1 MAQKYFPRFGS
12 PGCLN
17 RAKRICINDIGLFAS
32 VAAVLALFPFT
43 TVQAAEA
50 ESRRDGDFFSGWLD
64 NVARTQEIQPHWEL
78 LLGMNSPRLTQGFRY
93 NYSRQ
98 YLPGGGLAE
107 NYGMGKGLELI
118 VSENFEAQ
126 IGIPAY
132 LDKQAP
138 RSGLSGW
145 ADETFLGRYRLLA
158 ANEENGN
165 YIVSCSLGLS
175 VPTGSDQFSSHS
187 TVYTPT
193 FAAGKGWGDRQQG
206 VDLQSSISASVPDHN
221 LSLLGV
227 PVTWA
232 TALQAHV
239 WQNLWPEIEASY
251 THWYKGA
258 FDGKNQLV
266 LTYGVVLGRFALK
279 GREKLTMG
287 IGYQEPRG
295 TNFATFNRGW
305 ISTLKLSF

>member
-1 MAQKYFPRFGS
+1 MAQKYIPRFRPAS
-12 PGCLN
+12 CVSQLKAN
-17 RAKRICINDIGLFAS
+17 CIND
-32 VAAVLALFPFT
+32 LALFTIITIISTLFPLT
-43 TVQAAEA
+43 ALQAAE
-50 ESRRDGDFFSGWLD
+50 EKFEPGDDFLSNWPGK
-64 NVARTQEIQPHWEL
+64 VARTQEVQPHWEL

-93 NYSRQ
+93 NYSKQ
-98 YLPGGGLAE
+98 YLPGGPTTE

-118 VSENFEAQ
+118 VGENFEAQ

-132 LDKQAP
+132 IDKQTP
-138 RSGLSGW
+138 RPNSSGW
-145 ADETFLGRYRLLA
+145 ADETFLGRYRLIA

-175 VPTGSDQFSSHS
+175 VPTGSDQFSSRS

-193 FAAGKGWGDRQQG
+193 FAAGKGWGSRQHG
-206 VDLQSSISASVPDHN
+206 FDIQSSISASVPDHN
-221 LSLLGV
+221 LSFIGA
-227 PVTWA
+227 PAAWA

-239 WQNLWPEIEASY
+239 WQNFWPEIEANY

-266 LTYGVVLGRFALK
+266 LTYGMVFGRFELTGK
-279 GREKLTMG
+279 DKLTMG
-287 IGYQEPRG
+287 IGYQEPKG
-295 TNFATFNRGW
+295 TNFSTFNHGW

>member
-1 MAQKYFPRFGS
+1 MPGVCVIRFRMS
-12 PGCLN
+12 
-17 RAKRICINDIGLFAS
+17 RINDIGSFAIMT
-32 VAAVLALFPFT
+32 VILALLPLT
-43 TVQAAEA
+43 AVQAAEEEA
-50 ESRRDGDFFSGWLD
+50 GNFFSGWLD
-64 NVARTQEIQPHWEL
+64 NVSKTQEIQPHWEL

-98 YLPGGGLAE
+98 YLPGGTIAE
-107 NYGMGKGLELI
+107 NYGMGKGIELI
-118 VSENFEAQ
+118 VGENLEAQ

-132 LDKQAP
+132 IDKQTP
-138 RSGLSGW
+138 RSGSSGW

-175 VPTGSDQFSSHS
+175 LPTGSDQFSSHS

-193 FAAGKGWGDRQQG
+193 FAAGKGWGDRQHG
-206 VDLQSSISASVPDHN
+206 FDIQSSISAGVPDRN

-239 WQNLWPEIEASY
+239 WQNFWPEIESSY
-251 THWYKGA
+251 THWHKGA
-258 FDGKNQLV
+258 LDGKSQLV
-266 LTYGVVLGRFALK
+266 MTYGVVMGRFELQ
-279 GREKLTMG
+279 GRERLTMG
-287 IGYQEPRG
+287 IGYQEARG
-295 TNFATFNRGW
+295 TSFSTFNHGW

>member
-1 MAQKYFPRFGS
+1 MMQEHFSRSGLT
-12 PGCLN
+12 PGAGRSKASRLN
-17 RAKRICINDIGLFAS
+17 V
-32 VAAVLALFPFT
+32 VALVAVATMILALFSPT
-43 TVQAAEA
+43 ALQAAEEMPGQA
-50 ESRRDGDFFSGWLD
+50 GEFLSGWLD
-64 NVARTQEIQPHWEL
+64 GVSRTQEIQPHWEL

-98 YLPGGGLAE
+98 YLPGNSIAE

-118 VSENFEAQ
+118 MSENFEAQ

-132 LDKQAP
+132 IDKQAP
-138 RSGLSGW
+138 RSNSSGW
-145 ADETFLGRYRLLA
+145 ADETFLGRYRLMA

-165 YIVSCSLGLS
+165 YVVSCSLGLS

-187 TVYTPT
+187 TVYTPA
-193 FAAGKGWGDRQQG
+193 FAAGKGWGNRQQG
-206 VDLQSSISASVPDHN
+206 FDIQSSISASVPDHN
-221 LSLLGV
+221 LSLIGV
-227 PVTWA
+227 PVAWA
-232 TALQAHV
+232 VALQAHV
-239 WQNLWPEIEASY
+239 LQNFWPEIEANY

-266 LTYGVVLGRFALK
+266 LTYGVVFGRFELK
-279 GREKLTMG
+279 GREKLTVG

-295 TNFATFNRGW
+295 TSFSTFNRGW